1 MKIHFPTGAVWIAL
15 LALATS
21 SATADTRMQV
31 SAASTPVRTQPSSS
45 APQVGRAT
53 SGEILFVARVEG
65 DWAAVSPPDRL
76 DVWLN
81 KDFIEGNRVIAKSIQ
96 IRSGPGVQHDIVGTL
111 ERGAPVMPRGEEGD
125 WCKIAPPSSVTL
137 WVAKSDLSEITARTT
152 PIREVAV
159 APKPAPPPEA
169 PAAAP
174 APAPESRPAPAPEA
188 PAPSY
193 EIAQAPAAPVAPIV
207 PPSAPVVAPQ
217 PPPAPPA
224 PVAKVAPSNPKAA
237 EAQAAR
243 SSAPAPTPAEPRM
256 APAAPMAASAAP
268 ARPVTETA
276 RTPAPPPPVSAPAPQ
291 VAPPP
296 PPPVAPTLRPAT
308 AIPGPAVR
316 PVATNRPAPAPRPA
330 AKPMAKPSAVP
341 AAKPA
346 PVAPTVPAPAAVV
359 VAQKSKNV
367 DVTVDQAL
375 VDDLDLDD
383 SLPGQGKSVQ
393 VEGELRNAPFMAAS
407 PSRYRLVDTDED
419 GVLEMVCH
427 IHGDS
432 GELREYIGQTVSIRG
447 REYWVEESDMPVVV
461 VGKIVSL
468 EPEDEAGDEP
478 VMY

>member
-1 MKIHFPTGAVWIAL
+1 
-15 LALATS
+15 
-21 SATADTRMQV
+21 
-31 SAASTPVRTQPSSS
+31 
-45 APQVGRAT
+45 
-53 SGEILFVARVEG
+53 
-65 DWAAVSPPDRL
+65 
-76 DVWLN
+76 
-81 KDFIEGNRVIAKSIQ
+81 
-96 IRSGPGVQHDIVGTL
+96 
-111 ERGAPVMPRGEEGD
+111 
-125 WCKIAPPSSVTL
+125 
-137 WVAKSDLSEITARTT
+137 
-152 PIREVAV
+152 
-159 APKPAPPPEA
+159 
-169 PAAAP
+169 
-174 APAPESRPAPAPEA
+174 
-188 PAPSY
+188 
-193 EIAQAPAAPVAPIV
+193 
-207 PPSAPVVAPQ
+207 
-217 PPPAPPA
+217 
-224 PVAKVAPSNPKAA
+224 
-237 EAQAAR
+237 
-243 SSAPAPTPAEPRM
+243 M

-276 RTPAPPPPVSAPAPQ
+276 RAPAPPPPVSAPAPQ

-330 AKPMAKPSAVP
+330 ATPMVKPGSVPAAKP

-346 PVAPTVPAPAAVV
+346 PVAKSVPAPAAVV